1 MTSNIGSAHIQEIL
15 TERTKQPSVYWGKG
29 NDEDLKEKVMEDLKA
44 FFKPEFLNR
53 VDEIITFNPLSRV
66 LLKQIVEIQVK
77 RMKKHLIEK
86 GIDII
91 LTDAV
96 KDRLAEIGYD
106 PVYGARPL
114 KRVIQREI
122 LNPLAVKILEGSFRL
137 GDVIEVEVEGDTL
150 VFRKTVEAETKV

>member
-1 MTSNIGSAHIQEIL
+1 M
-15 TERTKQPSVYWGKG
+15 
-29 NDEDLKEKVMEDLKA
+29 
-44 FFKPEFLNR
+44 
-53 VDEIITFNPLSRV
+53 
-66 LLKQIVEIQVK
+66 KQIVEIQVK
-77 RMKKHLIEK
+77 RMKKYLIEK

-122 LNPLAVKILEGSFRL
+122 LNPLAVKILEGSFRQ
-137 GDVIEVEVEGDTL
+137 GDVIEVEVGGDTL
-150 VFRKTVEAETKV
+150 VFRKMVEAETKV